1 MKICIY
7 RGTDEIGGNCIEIST
22 NKTRILLDIG
32 TPLSSMDEKNPLET
46 YKNSCC
52 GVYQE
57 DTPTIDAIFISH
69 THRDHY
75 GLLPIINTTIPVYMS
90 KITHDILTK
99 IEPLLPD
106 DFDVS
111 NLDIHEIDSKQTI
124 KIKDLKITAFAVD
137 HIPGAMAY
145 EITDGKKRIVY
156 TGDFRFHSN
165 QKWKSWALADLA
177 ANPDYLIMEGTRL
190 SRTEDIEEYN
200 TENSVYRAITKL
212 LRESNNIAFATFSSQ
227 NLDRLVSFIKASI
240 ASNRTLVID
249 PYTATLLDVF
259 NNAFATVPTADML
272 NNIRIYFG
280 TSESIATK
288 MKKNGLFYKH
298 KDKKITKEEILA
310 TPNKFILKYNKKLAD
325 WLLKKCV
332 SNYDF
337 IYSMWHGYL
346 ESQTTWDK
354 HKEHIVEI
362 HTSGHAD
369 IANLQKFVKRI
380 KPKTIIPI
388 HTECKNDFQEKF
400 GVKTLVLNDNE
411 SKEI

>member
-1 MKICIY
+1 MKICVY
-7 RGTDEIGGNCIEIST
+7 RGTNEIGGNCIEIST

-32 TPLSSMDEKNPLET
+32 TPLSSMNEKNPLET

-52 GVYQE
+52 GVYKE

-75 GLLPIINTTIPVYMS
+75 GLLPIINAKIPVYMS

-165 QKWKSWALADLA
+165 QKLKSWALADLA
-177 ANPDYLIMEGTRL
+177 NNPDYLIMEGTRL
-190 SRTEDIEEYN
+190 SRTEDIEKYN

-212 LRESNNIAFATFSSQ
+212 LLNSHNIAFASFSSQ

-249 PYTATLLDVF
+249 PYTAALMDVF
-259 NNAFATVPTADML
+259 NNVFPTVPTVDML
-272 NNIRIYFG
+272 PNIKIYFG

-298 KDKKITKEEILA
+298 KNKKITKEEILA
-310 TPNKFILKYNKKLAD
+310 NPHNFILKHNKKLTD
-325 WLLKKCV
+325 WLLKKGV
-332 SNYDF
+332 DNYDF
-337 IYSMWHGYL
+337 VYSMWHGYL
-346 ESQTTWDK
+346 DSQNTWDEY
-354 HKEHIVEI
+354 KEHITEI

-369 IANLQKFVKRI
+369 VANLQKFVKRI
-380 KPKTIIPI
+380 KPKTIIPV
-388 HTECKNDFQEKF
+388 HTECKNDFKEKF
-400 GVKTLVLNDNE
+400 NINTLVLNDNE
-411 SKEI
+411 PMKL